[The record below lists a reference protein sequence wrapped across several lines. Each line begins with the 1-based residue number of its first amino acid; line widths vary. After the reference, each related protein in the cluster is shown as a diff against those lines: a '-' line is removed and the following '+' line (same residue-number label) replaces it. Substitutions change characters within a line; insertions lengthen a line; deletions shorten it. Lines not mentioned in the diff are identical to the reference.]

1 MIKKNKNFADFE
13 EETSVAPIRSK
24 KTPSAYSR
32 IIPDGYLVP
41 IMILLTVAAVFA
53 ASLIILPRVVVYDI
67 GAVSDVKGV
76 AADGGSS
83 GGDSEDGDIR
93 IFREYGGRVGVFTES
108 GELDF
113 VIDVP
118 VSSLPDYDRRL
129 IASGVIAQGAEQ
141 IAAMKEA
148 LSP

>member
-13 EETSVAPIRSK
+13 EEIAVSPIKSK
-24 KTPSAYSR
+24 KIPSARSR
-32 IIPDGYLVP
+32 FIPDGYLVP

-53 ASLIILPRVVVYDI
+53 VSLIILPRVVVYDI
-67 GAVSDVKGV
+67 GAVSDANGV
-76 AADGGSS
+76 VTDGSS
-83 GGDSEDGDIR
+83 DGESEDGDIR
-93 IFREYGGRVGVFTES
+93 IFREYGGRVGVFNES

>member
-13 EETSVAPIRSK
+13 EEIDVSPIKSK
-24 KTPSAYSR
+24 KIPSARSR
-32 IIPDGYLVP
+32 FIPDGYLVP
-41 IMILLTVAAVFA
+41 IMILLTVATVFA

-83 GGDSEDGDIR
+83 DGESEDGDIR